1 MSTAAEA
8 HQRGARRAAT
18 TLRVD
23 LARIADWIEPGTRV
37 LDLGCGDGTLL
48 AHLRDAKGCRGYGVE
63 LDDEHVAECIRV
75 RINVVQQNLDAG
87 LRMFDDNMFDTV
99 VLSQTLQ
106 AMHNVEG
113 LLREMAR
120 VGRQGVVSFPNFGH
134 WKHAVS
140 LIGGRMP
147 VTKHIPYQ
155 WYDTPNIHLCTLKD
169 FEILAAKVGL
179 TITGRAVLSDGKPVA
194 VLPGLR
200 ATLALYRFE
209 TR

>member
-1 MSTAAEA
+1 MDPGTA
-8 HQRGARRAAT
+8 
-18 TLRVD
+18 LRVD
-23 LARIADWIEPGTRV
+23 LAQIAEWIAPGTRV

-48 AHLRDAKGCRGYGVE
+48 AHLRDAKGCRSYGVE
-63 LDDEHVAECIRV
+63 LNDDHVAHCVRA
-75 RINVVQQNLDAG
+75 RINIVQQNLDGG
-87 LRMFDDNMFDTV
+87 LRMFDDDMFDTV

-106 AMHNVEG
+106 AMHNAEG

-134 WKHAVS
+134 WKHLAS
-140 LIGGRMP
+140 LLGGRMP
-147 VTKHIPYQ
+147 VTKTIPYQ

-179 TITGRAVLSDGKPVA
+179 TITARAVLADGKPVN
-194 VLPGLR
+194 VLPSLR
-200 ATLALYRFE
+200 ATLAVYRFQ

>member
-1 MSTAAEA
+1 M
-8 HQRGARRAAT
+8 

-23 LARIADWIEPGTRV
+23 LAQIAEWVAPGSRV

-63 LDDEHVAECIRV
+63 LSDDHVAHCV
-75 RINVVQQNLDAG
+75 RAGINVIQQNLDAG
-87 LRMFDDNMFDTV
+87 LRMFDDDMFDTV

-106 AMHNVEG
+106 AMHNAEG

-134 WKHAVS
+134 WKHVAS
-140 LIGGRMP
+140 LLAGRMP

-155 WYDTPNIHLCTLKD
+155 WYDTPNIHLCTLRD
-169 FEILAAKVGL
+169 FEILASKVGL
-179 TITGRAVLSDGKPVA
+179 TITARSVLADGQPVT
-194 VLPGLR
+194 VLPSLR
-200 ATLALYRFE
+200 ATLAVYRFE